1 MISHRAQFGE
11 LFRLFRQRFV
21 ESEALAPSFD
31 RDYNTNLWQVLSVLA
46 IPGFYAAIVLGGAI
60 VHPEASQWTLRSVRI
75 FVATYS
81 FAVAGFAALFE
92 WDMLFPERR
101 DFLVLTLF
109 PIRMRDLFASKIA
122 ALGVLLGVL
131 TLSVNAGAVA
141 VLTLALAVDPHA
153 RNLRFAGTAGLFVV
167 SSGAAATFGFLL
179 VAVVQGVLINVTPV
193 RLFRRIS
200 PWVQLIGMSLMVL
213 SFILFPLFINVV
225 LVETFYPRFLWWFPP
240 YWFMGMQELSSGSA
254 LLYSLGRFGW
264 KMLGAAVL
272 TFALSWALGFA
283 RHYRRTLE
291 AEDSTTRSSHRR
303 ERTFAWLL
311 RTPEERAVFHF
322 SRAILAR
329 SPKHR
334 LFVACYGSAGVA
346 LGLILGL
353 SLDERGL
360 TFSANGLR
368 AFPFLMTF
376 FVVSGFRAVFQ
387 FPSELASN
395 WLFQIA
401 ERGWSGAARKAAR
414 KFVDLG
420 GLLPVLLVFLPLE
433 IFNWGVATA
442 LAHFVLQ
449 AVSGAL
455 LTEIVFWTFDKVPFT
470 CSYFPGKVNLALL
483 IVIYFEGF
491 THYAFQMADL
501 EVWAERNPLPGL
513 GAVVAAIAVL
523 ALFWRRESQTRAVR
537 FDGSEPVIQTL
548 ELT

>member
-1 MISHRAQFGE
+1 LLARHRDISRQDRRRRFRRPPARSDEPAQSRRNLHSARAPGRYGSARPRHRGADSNVIRQMISHRAQFGE

-225 LVETFYPRFLWWFPP
+225 
-240 YWFMGMQELSSGSA
+240 
-254 LLYSLGRFGW
+254 
-264 KMLGAAVL
+264 
-272 TFALSWALGFA
+272 
-283 RHYRRTLE
+283 
-291 AEDSTTRSSHRR
+291 
-303 ERTFAWLL
+303 
-311 RTPEERAVFHF
+311 
-322 SRAILAR
+322 
-329 SPKHR
+329 
-334 LFVACYGSAGVA
+334 
-346 LGLILGL
+346 
-353 SLDERGL
+353 
-360 TFSANGLR
+360 
-368 AFPFLMTF
+368 
-376 FVVSGFRAVFQ
+376 
-387 FPSELASN
+387 
-395 WLFQIA
+395 
-401 ERGWSGAARKAAR
+401 
-414 KFVDLG
+414 
-420 GLLPVLLVFLPLE
+420 
-433 IFNWGVATA
+433 
-442 LAHFVLQ
+442 
-449 AVSGAL
+449 
-455 LTEIVFWTFDKVPFT
+455 
-470 CSYFPGKVNLALL
+470 
-483 IVIYFEGF
+483 
-491 THYAFQMADL
+491 
-501 EVWAERNPLPGL
+501 
-513 GAVVAAIAVL
+513 
-523 ALFWRRESQTRAVR
+523 
-537 FDGSEPVIQTL
+537 
-548 ELT
+548 